1 MRSRG
6 SDCGACES
14 GGCSRKDVDI
24 RMLTLSAGKERTGA
38 EYFTPLDAVG
48 FNLGQVGELVGGRPV
63 ITPTPEAV

>member
-1 MRSRG
+1 
-6 SDCGACES
+6 
-14 GGCSRKDVDI
+14 
-24 RMLTLSAGKERTGA
+24 MLTLSAGKERTGA